1 MMSGSS
7 SDFLEFSRN
16 LGRLAWTE
24 EDVAEQMARSLLVL
38 ERQRRIYD
46 RLAQFECELEE
57 RAMRVTSQAT
67 G

>member
-7 SDFLEFSRN
+7 SDFLEFSSN
-16 LGRLAWTE
+16 LGRLACTE
-24 EDVAEQMARSLLVL
+24 EDATEQMARSLLVL

-57 RAMRVTSQAT
+57 RAMRVMGQAT